1 MLLAGSSST
10 SSASS
15 TSDSVELAA
24 TPPAAAPA
32 AELALP
38 DDAPIEQL
46 MLVVFEKL
54 HLSEVCG
61 GTQPQAAAAFFARKG
76 LSRVGQLRKSRANQR
91 LKIQLDELGRQLL
104 KRAPLDVCRCHDA
117 HSHPEMQD
125 RPHPPF
131 VVRRAKPRR
140 CSSMHCERRSGG
152 SSIGSYRVRRRT
164 RPRSMRLSPLAK
176 RATSRQRR
184 PISRSARSRRATSRA
199 ASPHTWAA

>member
-1 MLLAGSSST
+1 MLLADST
-10 SSASS
+10 S
-15 TSDSVELAA
+15 TSDSVELTT

-32 AELALP
+32 AALALP

-46 MLVVFEKL
+46 MLAVFEKL

-104 KRAPLDVCRCHDA
+104 KRAPLDVRRRHAARC
-117 HSHPEMQD
+117 HPEMQD

-131 VVRRAKPRR
+131 LLFAG
-140 CSSMHCERRSGG
+140 RSRG
-152 SSIGSYRVRRRT
+152 
-164 RPRSMRLSPLAK
+164 A
-176 RATSRQRR
+176 ARQRAAR
-184 PISRSARSRRATSRA
+184 GGLAAARSARTE
-199 ASPHTWAA
+199 